1 MTNSAIA
8 AMKTRSSMVPAL
20 LRLKVR
26 IECHDDSQDQQILC
40 WCQANYTRRNF
51 STPEKAR
58 PGPAGIVDPVLQ
70 SYNRHSLPIWDAI
83 FECCRVGLHCL
94 CERVTRVDAHH
105 QVGSEISTPGT
116 RVIEIV
122 LHVQRVIADK
132 AREDSSLDG

>member
-70 SYNRHSLPIWDAI
+70 SYNRHSLPTWYSSA
-83 FECCRVGLHCL
+83 V
-94 CERVTRVDAHH
+94 VTRSVFHSAMLSHKNRQNSNPVSDWWGPKKT
-105 QVGSEISTPGT
+105 VSL
-116 RVIEIV
+116 RVVWPLTLYAICAPE
-122 LHVQRVIADK
+122 LGA
-132 AREDSSLDG
+132 